1 MGLRNRFFFYFA
13 PKLFYL
19 RMESYS
25 GIKFPDLQKVIFLK
39 LKNAKTSTKIK
50 SLTKATNVHTST
62 HTLILIKFSSNIGRL
77 NHIL

>member
-1 MGLRNRFFFYFA
+1 
-13 PKLFYL
+13 
-19 RMESYS
+19 MESYS

-39 LKNAKTSTKIK
+39 LKTAKTSTKIK

-62 HTLILIKFSSNIGRL
+62 HTLIFIKFSSNIGRL